1 MRRFIISRLGKG
13 LTSFNEDN
21 SANISGEKKSAMTL
35 SRVYMAKKKL
45 SVLVVILVFESKGL
59 YKLKVA
65 HIHGR

>member
-1 MRRFIISRLGKG
+1 
-13 LTSFNEDN
+13 
-21 SANISGEKKSAMTL
+21 MTL

-45 SVLVVILVFESKGL
+45 SVLVVVLILESKGL